1 MAQTGRP
8 KGATP
13 FPSLAV
19 ILKGAVLAAPLFFAG
34 AASAMQQGPQIPEH
48 FQKTAFDHVEGWKQ
62 DNQLAAL
69 KGFLRFCKRSHIMD
83 GGPELLRAT
92 SDELRLLC
100 EVARGKALETD
111 SSARHFFET
120 HFTPFRINEKGFV
133 TGYFEPEVA
142 ASRKKTEDYSV
153 PLHKKPAGLEAATA
167 TNRPIDWPSHL
178 SHGRRVNGTL
188 QELPDRGAI
197 MDGALDKENL
207 ELVWLADPVDA
218 FFIHV
223 QGSARLRLTD
233 GSTMRVGYA
242 GKTGHPYTGIG
253 RLLVKRGE
261 GSPEDFTM
269 SGLRAWLTK
278 NHEKRDALFKE
289 NRSYIFFREVHEA
302 KPDDGPIGAANH
314 SLVAG
319 RSLAVD
325 PSHFPY
331 GALIF
336 VSAGFRDPDVAERSF
351 ARLMVSDDTGSAIRG
366 PARGD
371 IFTGSGVH
379 AGQIA
384 GDIRHQAEFVV
395 LVPNSRLANAGAAVD

>member
-1 MAQTGRP
+1 
-8 KGATP
+8 
-13 FPSLAV
+13 
-19 ILKGAVLAAPLFFAG
+19 
-34 AASAMQQGPQIPEH
+34 MQQGPQFPEQ
-48 FQKTAFDHVEGWKQ
+48 FQKTAFDRVQGWEQ

-69 KGFLRFCKRSHIMD
+69 RSFLRFCKRPNAMD
-83 GGPELLRAT
+83 GGPELLRT
-92 SDELRLLC
+92 TTDELNSLC
-100 EVARGKALETD
+100 ELARGQAMETN

-133 TGYFEPEVA
+133 TGYFEPEVT
-142 ASRKKTEDYSV
+142 ASREKTEDYSV
-153 PLHKKPAGLEAATA
+153 PLHKKPAGLEAVTA
-167 TNRPIDWPSHL
+167 KNRPVDWPSHL
-178 SHGRRVNGTL
+178 SHGRWVDGTL
-188 QELPDRGAI
+188 QELPDRAAV

-233 GSTMRVGYA
+233 DSTMRVGYA
-242 GKTGHPYTGIG
+242 GKSGHPYTGIG
-253 RLLVKRGE
+253 RLLVERGE
-261 GSPEDFTM
+261 GTPEDFTM
-269 SGLRAWLTK
+269 SGLRTWLTK

-302 KPDDGPIGAANH
+302 KPEDGPIGAANL
-314 SLVAG
+314 SLVPG

-336 VSAGFRDPDVAERSF
+336 VSAGFQDPDATGRSF

-371 IFTGSGVH
+371 VFTGSGKR

-384 GDIRHQAEFVV
+384 GDIRHKAEFVV
-395 LVPNSRLANAGAAVD
+395 LVPNSRLANAGATVD